1 MKVTKQVTWLF
12 FLAITFFV
20 TPKKNSPQRRAPR
33 DTLHMSSNTTPGV
46 ETCTHGK
53 KRERAAT
60 IAIQPET
67 QSAIP
72 GLSDDVVICHV
83 LGRIKDP
90 TDLAILR
97 AVSRAMRDAVAATG
111 HPVEETTWETA
122 AGLGYLR
129 TLKHLHQQGGLN
141 LYNVLPMKAAKTGQL
156 EVLQWLRANACPWDK
171 HTCNWAALNGHLE
184 VLQWARAN
192 GAPRDKGTCAEAALG
207 GHLEMLQWLRANGCP
222 WDEWTCTYA
231 AKGAHLEVLQYL
243 RANGCPWNAHTCA
256 AAAEGGHLEV
266 LQWLRANG
274 CPWDECTCAEAAGR
288 GHLEVL

>member
-156 EVLQWLRANACPWDK
+156 EVMKWLHANGCPWDAD
-171 HTCNWAALNGHLE
+171 TCESAAEGGHLKVLQRARANGCPWGARTCSGAAE
-184 VLQWARAN
+184 GGHLDVLQWARAN
-192 GAPRDKGTCAEAALG
+192 GCLWDTWTCAFAAWK
-207 GHLEMLQWLRANGCP
+207 GHLEGLQWS
-222 WDEWTCTYA
+222 
-231 AKGAHLEVLQYL
+231 
-243 RANGCPWNAHTCA
+243 RANGCPWNSRVHS
-256 AAAEGGHLEV
+256 H
-266 LQWLRANG
+266 ANI
-274 CPWDECTCAEAAGR
+274 R
-288 GHLEVL
+288 GHLELLNWAIENGCPQQ

>member
-111 HPVEETTWETA
+111 HPVEETTWEHA
-122 AGLGYLR
+122 IRFGYLS
-129 TLKHLHQQGGLN
+129 TLKHLYRHGRLRMSK
-141 LYNVLPMKAAKTGQL
+141 VLPREAAKKGQL
-156 EVLQWLRANACPWDK
+156 EVVKWLRFFSASCPWDAD
-171 HTCNWAALNGHLE
+171 TCTSAAE
-184 VLQWARAN
+184 
-192 GAPRDKGTCAEAALG
+192 G
-207 GHLEMLQWLRANGCP
+207 GHLERLQWLRANGCP
-222 WDEWTCTYA
+222 WNKWTCINATKGGHDA
-231 AKGAHLEVLQYL
+231 IVQWAK
-243 RANGCPWNAHTCA
+243 ANGAPYGAP
-256 AAAEGGHLEV
+256 AEV
-266 LQWLRANG
+266 S
-274 CPWDECTCAEAAGR
+274 DSDD
-288 GHLEVL
+288 

>member
-122 AGLGYLR
+122 AGLGYLS
-129 TLKHLHQQGGLN
+129 TLKHLHQQGRLELSEN
-141 LYNVLPMKAAKTGQL
+141 LLQEAAKTGQL
-156 EVLQWLRANACPWDK
+156 EVMKWL
-171 HTCNWAALNGHLE
+171 H
-184 VLQWARAN
+184 
-192 GAPRDKGTCAEAALG
+192 
-207 GHLEMLQWLRANGCP
+207 ANGCP
-222 WDEWTCTYA
+222 WDADTC
-231 AKGAHLEVLQYL
+231 ES
-243 RANGCPWNAHTCA
+243 
-256 AAAEGGHLEV
+256 AAEGGHLKV
-266 LQWLRANG
+266 LQ
-274 CPWDECTCAEAAGR
+274 
-288 GHLEVL
+288 

>member
-1 MKVTKQVTWLF
+1 MHS
-12 FLAITFFV
+12 
-20 TPKKNSPQRRAPR
+20 KNYPQRLAPR
-33 DTLHMSSNTTPGV
+33 ATLPDVFQRDAWCRNGICTRKYARTP
-46 ETCTHGK
+46 
-53 KRERAAT
+53 AT
-60 IAIQPET
+60 VAMQPET
-67 QSAIP
+67 QSANP
-72 GLSDDVVICHV
+72 GLSDDVVIGAV
-83 LGRIKDP
+83 LGRTEDP
-90 TDLAILR
+90 TDLARLR
-97 AVSRAMRDAVAATG
+97 AVSREMRDAVAATG
-111 HPVEETTWETA
+111 HPVKEIGVTDA
-122 AGLGYLR
+122 IRLGYLS

>member
-1 MKVTKQVTWLF
+1 MNVTKQVTWLF

-111 HPVEETTWETA
+111 HRVKMATWEHATRF
-122 AGLGYLR
+122 GYLS
-129 TLKHLHQQGGLN
+129 TLKHRHQQGRLE
-141 LYNVLPMKAAKTGQL
+141 LSEYLLQLAAETGQL
-156 EVLQWLRANACPWDK
+156 EVVK
-171 HTCNWAALNGHLE
+171 
-184 VLQWARAN
+184 
-192 GAPRDKGTCAEAALG
+192 
-207 GHLEMLQWLRANGCP
+207 WLRANGCP
-222 WDEWTCTYA
+222 WDEMTCSWA
-231 AKGAHLEVLQYL
+231 AQ
-243 RANGCPWNAHTCA
+243 
-256 AAAEGGHLEV
+256 GGRLEV

-274 CPWDECTCAEAAGR
+274 CPWNERTCARAAWGGHLEVLQWARANGCPWDTTTCSCAALR
-288 GHLEVL
+288 GHLEVLQWARANGCPWDATTCLHAKVGGNIELLNWAIANGCPTHPAVLP

>member
-1 MKVTKQVTWLF
+1 MNVTKQVTWLF

-46 ETCTHGK
+46 ETRTHGK
-53 KRERAAT
+53 KRELAAT
-60 IAIQPET
+60 VAIQPET

-111 HPVEETTWETA
+111 HPVEETTWENA

-129 TLKHLHQQGGLN
+129 TFKHLHQQGRLELLEN
-141 LYNVLPMKAAKTGQL
+141 LLQEAAKTGQL
-156 EVLQWLRANACPWDK
+156 EVMKWLHANGCPWDAN
-171 HTCNWAALNGHLE
+171 TCESAAEGGHLKVLQRARANGCPWGARTCSGAAE
-184 VLQWARAN
+184 GGHLDVLQWARAN
-192 GAPRDKGTCAEAALG
+192 GCLWDTWTCAFAA
-207 GHLEMLQWLRANGCP
+207 W
-222 WDEWTCTYA
+222 
-231 AKGAHLEVLQYL
+231 KGHLEVLQWS
-243 RANGCPWNAHTCA
+243 RANGCPWNSRVHS
-256 AAAEGGHLEV
+256 H
-266 LQWLRANG
+266 ANI
-274 CPWDECTCAEAAGR
+274 R
-288 GHLEVL
+288 GHLELLNWAIENGCPQQ